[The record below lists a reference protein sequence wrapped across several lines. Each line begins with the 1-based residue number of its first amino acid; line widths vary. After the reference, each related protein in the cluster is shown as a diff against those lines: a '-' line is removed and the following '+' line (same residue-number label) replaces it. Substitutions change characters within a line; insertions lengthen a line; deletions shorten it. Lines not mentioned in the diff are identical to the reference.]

1 MNDWIERGIAR
12 RTLLGGALTASAV
25 ALGAGP
31 GLAQVAQGPIV
42 ETTSGKVQGLMDHG
56 VLVFRGLPYGAP
68 TGGANRFM
76 PPRPPAKWA
85 GVRPALLFGP
95 SSPQTNVKAPTMP
108 AVMRAAVPLDPVGVS
123 EGEDCLVLNVWTSGV
138 QGKRPV
144 MVWLHGGGFTSGSA
158 SPQIYDGGNLVRRGD
173 VVMVGVNHRL
183 NVFGYSHLG
192 PTGGPA
198 FASAGNAGMLDLAAA
213 LRWVRDNIAAFGGD
227 PGNVTIFGESGGG
240 AKVSLLLAMPAA
252 KGLFH
257 KAIIE
262 SGAGVR
268 VGDPAA
274 AAQAADLLYAELGLK
289 PGQVRELQ
297 QLPTAQM
304 LAAHFAIMPKLKSG
318 GLGTGAFN
326 PVLDGAAF
334 PRHPFEPDAPAQ
346 AADIPVLIGNNRT
359 EATLFLPG
367 TPADRAIDDAAL
379 HQRVS
384 AMFPKADAAG
394 LIGAYRAGA
403 PNATPWDIQV
413 LIATDQLFGA
423 NTILLAERKAAQA
436 APVYVYRFDWET
448 AAMGGQMK
456 APHGV
461 EVPFVF
467 DNTTKAPGI
476 VGAPPDAEPLAAQV
490 SGAWIAF
497 ARTGRPAAPGLPDWP
512 AYSAANRKVMLL
524 NTQSR
529 VADDPGGGPR
539 SMTSRTMA

>member
-1 MNDWIERGIAR
+1 MTADIRR
-12 RTLLGGALTASAV
+12 RTLLIAALATPVAGSA
-25 ALGAGP
+25 
-31 GLAQVAQGPIV
+31 LAQVAQGPIV

-85 GVRPALLFGP
+85 GVRPAVLFGS
-95 SSPQTNVKAPTMP
+95 SSPQTNVKAPP
-108 AVMRAAVPLDPVGVS
+108 APAAIRAAVPFDPAGVS

-158 SPQIYDGGNLVRRGD
+158 SPAIYDGGNLVRRGD

-183 NVFGYSHLG
+183 NVFGYTHLG

-198 FASAGNAGMLDLAAA
+198 FASAGNAGMLDLVAA
-213 LRWVRDNIAAFGGD
+213 LQWVRDNIAAFGGD

-252 KGLFH
+252 RGLFH
-257 KAIIE
+257 KGVIE
-262 SGAGVR
+262 SGAGIR
-268 VGDPAA
+268 VGDPATA
-274 AAQAADLLYAELGLK
+274 IRGAELLYAELGLK
-289 PGQVRELQ
+289 PGQARELQ
-297 QLPTAQM
+297 QIPTARL
-304 LAAHFAIMPKLKSG
+304 LAAHFAILPKLQGG

-326 PVLDGAAF
+326 PVLDGTVF
-334 PRHPFEPDAPAQ
+334 PRHPFEQGAPDQ
-346 AADIPVLIGNNRT
+346 AANIPVLIGNNRT

-367 TPADRAIDDAAL
+367 TPADHAIDDAAL
-379 HQRVS
+379 RQRVS
-384 AMFPKADAAG
+384 AMFPRADAGAV
-394 LIGAYRAGA
+394 IAAYRAGN
-403 PNATPWDIQV
+403 PGATPWDIQV
-413 LIATDQLFGA
+413 LIATDQMFGA
-423 NTILLAERKAAQA
+423 NTALLAERKAAQA
-436 APVYVYRFDWET
+436 SPVYVYRFDWET

-467 DNTTKAPGI
+467 DNTTRAAG
-476 VGAPPDAEPLAAQV
+476 VLGAPPDAEPLAAQV
-490 SGAWIAF
+490 SAAWIAF

-512 AYSAANRKVMLL
+512 AYSAASRKVMLL

-529 VADDPGGGPR
+529 VADDPGGAAR
-539 SMTSRTMA
+539 MMTLRAMA